1 MNGAAVFAAL
11 LLAAQVPTPAPP
23 TFQDIAA
30 AAGLRDVIV
39 SGGLKKNYVLEVN
52 GSGACWLDY
61 DGDGWLD
68 LYLVNGSTLAKLQG
82 KASAKTTAKTTNHL
96 YRNNRNGGFAD
107 VTAKAGV
114 PGRGWGFGCVAAD
127 YDNDG
132 KVDLLVTNF
141 GANIL
146 YRNRGDGSFA
156 DVTSR
161 AGVAGGDIWHAG
173 AAFADYDR
181 DGDLDLFVPGY
192 LDFNAKAPEFKTC
205 EYRGVP
211 VHACG
216 PLGYRGAPD
225 ALYRNNGDGT
235 FADVTVAAGAADRQ
249 LYYGFQA
256 VWEDFNNDGWPDLF
270 VGNDSNPNYLYR
282 NRGDGT
288 FTETGVASGLAYSGD
303 GKEMSSMGV
312 AVGDYDGDGWMD
324 IFITT
329 FADDNYVLFHNEG
342 EGLFS
347 DVSYPAGVGE
357 PTIPFLGWATAFFD
371 YDNDGHP
378 DLFCANGHV
387 YPEVDGRLRET
398 YRQPLQLL
406 RNLGNGKFTDSSDK
420 TGFRVIRP
428 VSARGGAYADFDN
441 DGDLDLAISA
451 MDAPPL
457 LLRNDA
463 TERLP
468 KAHWLRLKLEG
479 VKSNRAGIG
488 ARVQLTAGGRL
499 QTASPRAGESYLSS
513 HDPRLHFGLG
523 SASTADV
530 EVSWPSGARSRHP
543 GLAVGREHVLRE
555 PD

>member
-1 MNGAAVFAAL
+1 LRGAAFAAAL
-11 LLAAQVPTPAPP
+11 LLAAQVPAPP
-23 TFQDIAA
+23 TFRDIAP
-30 AAGLRDVIV
+30 AAGLRDVII
-39 SGGLKKNYVLEVN
+39 SGGQQKNYVLEVN

-68 LYLVNGSTLAKLQG
+68 LYLVNGSTLARVQG
-82 KASAKTTAKTTNHL
+82 KAPANTTNHL
-96 YRNNRNGGFAD
+96 YRNLRNGTFAD

-132 KVDLLVTNF
+132 HVDLLVTNF
-141 GANIL
+141 GPNIL
-146 YRNRGDGSFA
+146 YRNRGDGTFT
-156 DVTSR
+156 DVTAR
-161 AGVAGGDIWHAG
+161 AGVAGGEIWHAG

-192 LDFNAKAPEFKTC
+192 LDFNAKAPELKTC
-205 EYRGVP
+205 EYRGVK

-216 PLGYRGAPD
+216 PIGYRGAPD

-235 FADVTVAAGAADRQ
+235 FTDVTVSAGMADRK
-249 LYYGFQA
+249 LYFGFQA

-282 NRGDGT
+282 NKGDGT
-288 FTETGVASGLAYSGD
+288 FEETGVTSGIAFSAD

-312 AVGDYDGDGWMD
+312 AVGDYDHDGWMD
-324 IFITT
+324 VFVTT
-329 FADDNYVLFHNEG
+329 FAGDNYILFHNDG
-342 EGLFS
+342 EGRFS

-357 PTIPFLGWATAFFD
+357 PTVAYLGWATGFFD

-378 DLFCANGHV
+378 DLYCANGHV
-387 YPEVDGRLRET
+387 YPEVDGRIRET

-406 RNLGNGKFTDSSDK
+406 RNLGNGKFTDFSEK
-420 TGFRVIRP
+420 AGFRAISP

-441 DGDLDLAISA
+441 DGDLDLVISV

-463 TERLP
+463 SERTP
-468 KAHWLRLKLEG
+468 AAHWLRLKLEG

-488 ARVQLTAGGRL
+488 ARVKVTAEGRT

-513 HDPRLHFGLG
+513 NDPRLHFGLG
-523 SASTADV
+523 AASTADV
-530 EVSWPSGARSRHP
+530 EVSWPSGARSRVG
-543 GLAVGREHVLRE
+543 GLAAGREHVIRE
-555 PD
+555 PN